1 MPGADPNTAVRSRF
15 DPPRHRDHM
24 TIAGI
29 GAITGYGWGRERL
42 WDGLLSGKSAAA
54 LQSGYGPGRDEDAW
68 VALVPEGGD
77 PELRADRYGR
87 AVHEAAR
94 EAVADA
100 EERGWRPGRTVG
112 LLHAIVLGDVVDWRE
127 FYLADGGHRRSR
139 DYLRLLPS
147 TPVSMLMQEF
157 GFHGPAMNVSAA
169 CSSANAALI
178 TAKLWLDAGMADDVI
193 FVATDLSATPEMVEH
208 FVRLGAAVTDAEPL
222 DACRP
227 FQQGSRGFSM
237 GEASVAFV
245 LTRAARRP
253 YAAVLGGAMSN
264 DAYHVVSVDPA
275 HERILDCV
283 RRALDGAGIAA
294 AEVSYFNAHGTG
306 TRQCDA
312 AEHQLL
318 KDVFADR
325 PHIYALKPLAGH
337 CQGAAAAVE
346 VAAAAL
352 GYDRGIVPAAP
363 IVAPAHPRLLEGP
376 SAFEGGITA
385 KLSLGMG
392 GNNSVVLLG
401 AA

>member
-1 MPGADPNTAVRSRF
+1 
-15 DPPRHRDHM
+15 M

-54 LQSGYGPGRDEDAW
+54 LQSGYGPVRDEDAW
-68 VALVPEGGD
+68 VSLVPEGGD
-77 PELRADRYGR
+77 PGLRTSRYGR

-100 EERGWRPGRTVG
+100 RDRGWRPGRTVG

-127 FYLADGGHRRSR
+127 FYLADEGYRRSR

-169 CSSANAALI
+169 CSSANVALI

-208 FVRLGAAVTDAEPL
+208 FVRLGAAVADAEPM

-227 FQQGSRGFSM
+227 FQEGSRGFSM

-245 LTRAARRP
+245 LTRRAERP

-264 DAYHVVSVDPA
+264 DAYHVVSVDPT
-275 HERILDCV
+275 HEQILDCV
-283 RRALDGAGIAA
+283 RRALADAGVAA
-294 AEVSYFNAHGTG
+294 ADVSYFNAHGTG
-306 TRQCDA
+306 TRQCDV
-312 AEHQLL
+312 AEHHLL
-318 KDVFADR
+318 ERLFADR

-363 IVAPAHPRLLEGP
+363 IVAPAHPRLLDGP
-376 SAFEGGITA
+376 AVFEGGITA

-392 GNNSVVLLG
+392 GNNSVVVLG

>member
-1 MPGADPNTAVRSRF
+1 MPGTDPNTATRFRF
-15 DPPRHRDHM
+15 DPGHRDHM

-42 WDGLLSGKSAAA
+42 WEGLLSGKSAAS
-54 LQSGYGPGRDEDAW
+54 LQRGYGPGRDEDAW
-68 VALVPEGGD
+68 VALVPDGGD
-77 PELRADRYGR
+77 PEVSPSRYGR

-100 EERGWRPGRTVG
+100 RDRGWRPGRIVG
-112 LLHAIVLGDVVDWRE
+112 LLHAIVLGDVVNWRD
-127 FYLADGGHRRSR
+127 FYLVDGGDRRSR

-147 TPVSMLMQEF
+147 TPVSMLTQEF
-157 GFHGPAMNVSAA
+157 GFHGPAMNVFAA
-169 CSSANAALI
+169 CSSANVALI
-178 TAKLWLDAGMADDVI
+178 TAKLWLDAGMADDVL
-193 FVATDLSATPEMVEH
+193 FVATDLSATPDMVES
-208 FVRLGAAVTDAEPL
+208 FVRLGAAITDAEPL

-245 LTRAARRP
+245 LTRSADRP

-264 DAYHVVSVDPA
+264 DGYHVVSVDPT
-275 HERILDCV
+275 HEHILDCT
-283 RRALDGAGIAA
+283 RRALADAGVTAGD
-294 AEVSYFNAHGTG
+294 VRYFNAHGTG
-306 TRQCDA
+306 TRQCDV
-312 AEHQLL
+312 AEHHLL
-318 KDVFADR
+318 EHLFADR
-325 PHIYALKPLAGH
+325 PHIYAVKPLAGH

-346 VAAAAL
+346 VAVAAL

-363 IVAPAHPRLLEGP
+363 IVAPAHPRLLDGP
-376 SAFEGGITA
+376 APFEGGLTA

-392 GNNSVVLLG
+392 GNNSVVVLG